1 MDNEKTPNLSKY
13 FEQSSTQISGSNS
26 VTFFNDILTTK
37 PSEVKQNSKEEP
49 IVCRIFN
56 ETPTP
61 TKNIDPTTSFF
72 DLIGNKPASLNNTG
86 IVSDIGLTSRELPD
100 DGFATRIAGGTEAD
114 RRRDAWIPSEKT
126 RQALIASATS
136 PPGTYFPE
144 RELLTMPGVILE
156 EDLTDDVHDTV
167 SRYLGE
173 TEAAQCKI
181 LTAGDVTQDERGL
194 RELIQ
199 AEYYRSA
206 INLTGRLLTIYGQGT
221 GRSGHP
227 TKHSPHSLQL
237 WFTRIA
243 LLIKIKSYTLA
254 QVEAEPFG
262 NLDKPD
268 LFFQF
273 YPEMYGGRPGS
284 IATFSFRLL
293 IAELP
298 MHCGK
303 PKESMA
309 RLFNLVATV
318 RQMTYNLKNGLCE
331 DGNPTE
337 ISKTDRADSIK
348 LWSGREARIQHS
360 IVNCALAQKDFEL
373 AIEVLHELTFRPE
386 WGHSHRQALFS
397 ALGRIYLQLGD
408 VVGAERYFTKS
419 REFRST
425 KVPDVRELVDK
436 GLIAVVQNAFNDA
449 YQSFLQASQIEP
461 TNIMILNN
469 MGVCLLY
476 GGRLKEAIALLENA
490 INMNPTRGL
499 NESLLINLCNLYDME
514 SSNSKTKKLALLRQ
528 IARYKADA
536 PTSVLEKLYS

>member
-1 MDNEKTPNLSKY
+1 MKK
-13 FEQSSTQISGSNS
+13 SG
-26 VTFFNDILTTK
+26 
-37 PSEVKQNSKEEP
+37 KEEP
-49 IVCRIFN
+49 VVCRIFA
-56 ETPTP
+56 ETPVQAKP
-61 TKNIDPTTSFF
+61 MDPTTSFF
-72 DLIGNKPASLNNTG
+72 DLIGNKPSNMNSSG
-86 IVSDIGLTSRELPD
+86 IVADVGLGHRDISD

-144 RELLTMPGVILE
+144 RELLTMPGVVLE

-173 TEAAQCKI
+173 TEAAQCKV
-181 LTAGDVTQDERGL
+181 LGAGDVTQDERGL

-199 AEYYRSA
+199 AGYYRSA
-206 INLTGRLLTIYGQGT
+206 INLTGRLLTIYGQGA

-243 LLIKIKSYTLA
+243 LLIKIKSFTLA
-254 QVEAEPFG
+254 QVEGEPFG
-262 NLDKPD
+262 LLDKPD

-293 IAELP
+293 LAELP

-303 PKESMA
+303 PKESMI
-309 RLFNLVATV
+309 RLFNMVATV
-318 RQMTYNLKNGLCE
+318 RQMITNLKQSLCE

-337 ISKTDRADSIK
+337 INATDRADSLK

-373 AIEVLHELTFRPE
+373 AIQVLQDLTARPE
-386 WGHSHRQALFS
+386 WGPLHRQALFS

-408 VVGAERYFTKS
+408 VAGAEKYFAKS
-419 REFRST
+419 REYRSSDS
-425 KVPDVRELVDK
+425 PDVRELVDK
-436 GLIAVVQNAFNDA
+436 GLIAVVQNAFTDA
-449 YQSFLQASQIEP
+449 YQCFLQASQLEP

-476 GGRLKEAIALLENA
+476 GGRLKEAIGLLENA

-536 PTSVLEKLYS
+536 PSSVLEKLYS